1 MSFTL
6 KGRIESRLAAA
17 LAPLLAACGLAV
29 AVTEWWP
36 LALAGTM
43 IGVGLAFE
51 VALDRRLDY
60 QPGWWSFPLA
70 VAELGAI
77 MGIVY
82 ALGISAP
89 LLVALAFFAGSWLV
103 NLILMH
109 AVFPYLRL
117 SYSEE
122 GGELGRAGVAI
133 AVLVLASLAL
143 FAGVALA
150 MQPPTVRL
158 SAGIH
163 DGPLVLDRAQNL
175 VGEAGAVVKGGII
188 ITADNVTIQDV
199 TVVGGENGIE
209 VDDAHNVTLDGVRIS
224 GAKLDGIHVR
234 RSSVSIRNCLIH
246 SPAGD
251 YAQGIDI
258 SFGFD
263 LAPSIVK
270 DCTVIGGR
278 EGIVTHFANA
288 MVEDNRVSGTT
299 LRALTLTEMSM
310 AMVEGND
317 VSDSLGVGIFC
328 GDYSECEIDDNSV
341 RGIRPDHAS
350 GDTTRLGVGILAHYG
365 AKAVLSGNEVSDSP
379 GGTRAVLGAQITHG
393 E

>member
-1 MSFTL
+1 VSFTL
-6 KGRIESRLAAA
+6 RGRIESRLAAA
-17 LAPLLAACGLAV
+17 LAPLLAACGLAAV
-29 AVTEWWP
+29 VTEWWP

-43 IGVGLAFE
+43 IGVGLVFD
-51 VALDRRLDY
+51 VVLDRRLDY
-60 QPGWWSFPLA
+60 QPGWLALPLA
-70 VAELGAI
+70 AAELAAI
-77 MGIVY
+77 MAIVY
-82 ALGISAP
+82 VLGISAP
-89 LLVALAFFAGSWLV
+89 LFVALAFFAGSW
-103 NLILMH
+103 ILAQILTH
-109 AVFPYLRL
+109 ALLPYLRL
-117 SYSEE
+117 SYGDD
-122 GGELGRAGVAI
+122 GGELGRAGLAV

-143 FAGVALA
+143 FGGVALA

-175 VGEAGAVVKGGII
+175 VGEPGAVVRGGIVV
-188 ITADNVTIQDV
+188 TADNVTIRNV

-209 VDDAHNVTLDGVRIS
+209 VDDAHNVTLDHVRIS

-234 RSSVSIRNCLIH
+234 RSSVSIRNCLVH

-263 LAPSIVK
+263 LAPSLVE
-270 DCTVIGGR
+270 DCTVVGGR
-278 EGIVTHFANA
+278 EGIVTHFAHA
-288 MVEDNRVSGTT
+288 RVSDNRVSGTS

-310 AMVEGND
+310 AVVEGND

-341 RGIRPDHAS
+341 DGIRPDDAS
-350 GDTTRLGVGILAHYG
+350 GDKTRMGFAILAHYG
-365 AKAVLSGNEVSDSP
+365 AKAVIGDNHVSNSP
-379 GGTRAVLGAQITHG
+379 GGTDAVLGAEISVG

>member
-17 LAPLLAACGLAV
+17 LAPLLAACGLAA

-51 VALDRRLDY
+51 IVLDRRVDY
-60 QPGWWSFPLA
+60 QPGWWSLPLA
-70 VAELGAI
+70 AAELAAI

-82 ALGISAP
+82 ALGIPAP
-89 LLVALAFFAGSWLV
+89 LFVALAFFAGAWVL
-103 NLILMH
+103 NLILTH
-109 AVFPYLRL
+109 AVFPYVRL
-117 SYSEE
+117 SYGDE
-122 GGELGRAGVAI
+122 GGELGRIGIVI

-163 DGPLVLDRAQNL
+163 DGPLVLDRAQTL
-175 VGEAGAVVKGGII
+175 VGEPGAVVKGGIV
-188 ITADNVTIQDV
+188 ITADNVTVRDV
-199 TVVGGENGIE
+199 TVVGGEHGIE
-209 VDDAHNVTLDGVRIS
+209 VDGAHNVTLEQVRVS
-224 GAKLDGIHVR
+224 GALLDGINVR
-234 RSSVSIRNCLIH
+234 RSSVRIRDCLVH
-246 SPAGD
+246 SPAGE

-263 LAPSIVK
+263 LAPSLVEG
-270 DCTVIGGR
+270 CTVIGGR
-278 EGIVTHFANA
+278 EGIVTHFTMAH
-288 MVEDNRVSGTT
+288 VEDNRVVGTT

-310 AMVEGND
+310 AVVEGNH
-317 VSDSLGVGIFC
+317 VENSLGVGIYC

-341 RGIRPDHAS
+341 RDIRPDYAS
-350 GDTTRLGVGILAHYG
+350 GDLTRMGFGIVAHSG
-365 AKAVLSGNEVSDSP
+365 AKAVISENDVSGVAAS
-379 GGTRAVLGAQITHG
+379 TKAFLGARISG

>member
-6 KGRIESRLAAA
+6 RGRIESRLAAA
-17 LAPLLAACGLAV
+17 LAPLLAACGFAV
-29 AVTEWWP
+29 AITEWWP
-36 LALAGTM
+36 LALAGAM
-43 IGVGLAFE
+43 VAVGLAFDL
-51 VALDRRLDY
+51 VLDRWLDY
-60 QPGWWSFPLA
+60 QPGWLAIPLA
-70 VAELGAI
+70 VVELAAI

-89 LLVALAFFAGSWLV
+89 LFVALVFFAGSWL
-103 NLILMH
+103 LSQFLMH

-117 SYSEE
+117 SYAED
-122 GGELGRAGVAI
+122 GGELGRVGIAV

-158 SAGIH
+158 SSGVH
-163 DGPLVLDRAQNL
+163 DGPLILDRAQNL
-175 VGEAGAVVKGGII
+175 VGDPRAVVRGGII
-188 ITADNVTIQDV
+188 VTADNVTIRNV

-209 VDDAHNVTLDGVRIS
+209 VDDAHNVTLDQVRIS

-263 LAPSIVK
+263 LAPSVVE

-278 EGIVTHFANA
+278 EGIVTHFAMA
-288 MVEDNRVSGTT
+288 RVSDNLVSGTS

-310 AMVEGND
+310 AVVDGNE
-317 VSDSLGVGIFC
+317 VRDSLGVGIFC
-328 GDYSECEIDDNSV
+328 GDYSECEIDDNSID
-341 RGIRPDHAS
+341 GIRPDDAS
-350 GDTTRLGVGILAHYG
+350 GDRTRMGFAILAHYG
-365 AKAVLSGNEVSDSP
+365 AKAELGDNQVSNSP
-379 GGTRAVLGAQITHG
+379 GGTDALLGAEISG
-393 E
+393 EK

>member
-1 MSFTL
+1 VSFTL
-6 KGRIESRLAAA
+6 RGRIESRLAAA
-17 LAPLLAACGLAV
+17 LAPLLAACGLAA

-43 IGVGLAFE
+43 IGVGLVFE
-51 VALDRRLDY
+51 VVLDRRLDY
-60 QPGWWSFPLA
+60 QPGWWSLPLA
-70 VAELGAI
+70 GAELGAI

-89 LLVALAFFAGSWLV
+89 LFVALAFFAGSWLLNV
-103 NLILMH
+103 ILLH

-117 SYSEE
+117 SYGDE

-175 VGEAGAVVKGGII
+175 VGDPGALVRGGII
-188 ITADNVTIQDV
+188 VTADNVTIRNV

-224 GAKLDGIHVR
+224 GAKLDGVHVR

-263 LAPSIVK
+263 LAPSRVE

-278 EGIVTHFANA
+278 EGIVTHFALVR
-288 MVEDNRVSGTT
+288 VEDNRVSGTS

-310 AMVEGND
+310 AVVEGND

-341 RGIRPDHAS
+341 RGIRVDHAS

-365 AKAVLSGNEVSDSP
+365 AKAVLSDNEVSDSP
-379 GGTRAVLGAQITHG
+379 GGTRAVLGAEISVG

>member
-6 KGRIESRLAAA
+6 RGRIESRLAAA
-17 LAPLLAACGLAV
+17 LAPLLAAGGLAA

-51 VALDRRLDY
+51 VVLDRSLDY
-60 QPGWWSFPLA
+60 QPGWWSLPLA
-70 VAELGAI
+70 GVELAAI
-77 MGIVY
+77 MGVVY

-89 LLVALAFFAGSWLV
+89 LFVALAFFAGSWL
-103 NLILMH
+103 LAQILMH
-109 AVFPYLRL
+109 GVFPYLRL
-117 SYSEE
+117 SYGED
-122 GGELGRAGVAI
+122 GGELGRAGVLV
-133 AVLVLASLAL
+133 AVLVVAALAL
-143 FAGVALA
+143 FGGVALA

-175 VGEAGAVVKGGII
+175 VGEPGAVVHGGIVV
-188 ITADNVTIQDV
+188 TADNVTIQNV

-224 GAKLDGIHVR
+224 GAKLDGVHVR
-234 RSSVSIRNCLIH
+234 RSSVSIRDCLIH
-246 SPAGD
+246 SPAGE

-263 LAPSIVK
+263 LAPSRVQ
-270 DCTVIGGR
+270 DCTVLGGR
-278 EGIVTHFANA
+278 EGIVTHFAKVR
-288 MVEDNRVSGTT
+288 VEGNHVSGTA

-310 AMVEGND
+310 VVVEGND
-317 VSDSLGVGIFC
+317 VRDSLGVGIFC
-328 GDYSECEIDDNSV
+328 GDYSQCEIEDNAVSDVTSDD
-341 RGIRPDHAS
+341 AS
-350 GDTTRLGVGILAHYG
+350 GDATRGGIAIVAHYG
-365 AKAVLSGNEVSDSP
+365 AEARLDGNEISRSP
-379 GGTRAVLGAQITHG
+379 GGIGAFADATIEHVR
-393 E
+393 

>member
-6 KGRIESRLAAA
+6 RGRIESRLAAA
-17 LAPLLAACGLAV
+17 LAPLLAACTLA
-29 AVTEWWP
+29 AAITEWWP

-43 IGVGLAFE
+43 IAVGLVFDLL
-51 VALDRRLDY
+51 LDRRLDY
-60 QPGWWSFPLA
+60 QPGWVALPLA
-70 VAELGAI
+70 AAELAVI

-82 ALGISAP
+82 AAGISAP
-89 LLVALAFFAGSWLV
+89 LYAALAFFTGSWL
-103 NLILMH
+103 LAQFLMH

-117 SYSEE
+117 SYGEE
-122 GGELGRAGVAI
+122 GGELGRVGIAV

-158 SAGIH
+158 SSGIH

-175 VGEAGAVVKGGII
+175 VGDPGAVVRGGIVV
-188 ITADNVTIQDV
+188 TADNVTVRNV

-209 VDDAHNVTLDGVRIS
+209 VDDAHNVTLDQVRIS
-224 GAKLDGIHVR
+224 GAQLDGIHVR

-246 SPAGD
+246 SPVGD
-251 YAQGIDI
+251 FAQGIDI

-263 LAPSIVK
+263 LAPSVVE

-278 EGIVTHFANA
+278 EGIVTHFAKA
-288 MVEDNRVSGTT
+288 RVSDNLVSGTS

-310 AMVEGND
+310 AVVDGNE
-317 VSDSLGVGIFC
+317 VRDSLGVGIFC
-328 GDYSECEIDDNSV
+328 GDYSECEIDDNSID
-341 RGIRPDHAS
+341 GIRPDDAS
-350 GDTTRLGVGILAHYG
+350 GDKTRLGFAILAHYG
-365 AKAVLSGNEVSDSP
+365 AKAEVRDNHVSNSP
-379 GGTRAVLGAQITHG
+379 GGTDALLGADISD
-393 E
+393 EK

>member
-1 MSFTL
+1 VSFTL
-6 KGRIESRLAAA
+6 RGRIESRLAAA
-17 LAPLLAACGLAV
+17 LAPLLAASGLAA

-36 LALAGTM
+36 LALAATM

-60 QPGWWSFPLA
+60 QPGWWSLPLA
-70 VAELGAI
+70 AAELAAI

-89 LLVALAFFAGSWLV
+89 LFVALAFFAGSWLV
-103 NLILMH
+103 NLVLTH

-117 SYSEE
+117 SYGEE

-133 AVLVLASLAL
+133 AILVLASLAL

-163 DGPLVLDRAQNL
+163 GGPLVLDRAQTL
-175 VGEAGAVVKGGII
+175 VGEPGAVVKGGIV
-188 ITADNVTIQDV
+188 ITADNVTVRDV
-199 TVVGGENGIE
+199 TVVGGESGIE
-209 VDDAHNVTLDGVRIS
+209 VDGAHNVTLERVHVS
-224 GAKLDGIHVR
+224 GALLDGIHVR
-234 RSSVSIRNCLIH
+234 RSSVRIRDCLVH
-246 SPAGD
+246 SPAGE
-251 YAQGIDI
+251 YGQGIDI

-263 LAPSIVK
+263 LAPSLVEG
-270 DCTVIGGR
+270 CTVMGGR
-278 EGIVTHFANA
+278 EGIVTHFVMAH
-288 MVEDNRVSGTT
+288 VEDNHIVGTS
-299 LRALTLTEMSM
+299 LRGLTLTEMSM
-310 AMVEGND
+310 ALVEGNH
-317 VSDSLGVGIFC
+317 VENALGVGIYC

-341 RGIRPDHAS
+341 RDIRPDDAS
-350 GDTTRLGVGILAHYG
+350 GDLTRMGFGIVAHSG
-365 AKAVLSGNEVSDSP
+365 AKAEISDNDVSGV
-379 GGTRAVLGAQITHG
+379 TARTKAFLGARITR

>member
-1 MSFTL
+1 VSFTL
-6 KGRIESRLAAA
+6 RGRIESRLAAA
-17 LAPLLAACGLAV
+17 LAPLLAASGLAA

-36 LALAGTM
+36 LALAATM

-60 QPGWWSFPLA
+60 QPGWWSLPLA
-70 VAELGAI
+70 AAELAAI

-89 LLVALAFFAGSWLV
+89 LFVALAFFAGSWLV
-103 NLILMH
+103 NLVLTH

-117 SYSEE
+117 SYGEE

-133 AVLVLASLAL
+133 AILVLASLAL

-163 DGPLVLDRAQNL
+163 GGPLVLDRAQTL
-175 VGEAGAVVKGGII
+175 VGEPGAVVKGGIV
-188 ITADNVTIQDV
+188 ITADNVTVRDV
-199 TVVGGENGIE
+199 TVVGGESGIE
-209 VDDAHNVTLDGVRIS
+209 VDGAHNVTLERVHVS
-224 GAKLDGIHVR
+224 GALLDGIHVR
-234 RSSVSIRNCLIH
+234 RSSVRIRDCLVH
-246 SPAGD
+246 SPAGE
-251 YAQGIDI
+251 YGQGIDI

-263 LAPSIVK
+263 LAPSLVEG
-270 DCTVIGGR
+270 CTVMGGR
-278 EGIVTHFANA
+278 EGIVTHFVMAH
-288 MVEDNRVSGTT
+288 VEDNHIVGTS
-299 LRALTLTEMSM
+299 LRGLTLTEMSM
-310 AMVEGND
+310 ALVEGNH
-317 VSDSLGVGIFC
+317 VENALGVGIYC

-341 RGIRPDHAS
+341 RDIRPDDAS
-350 GDTTRLGVGILAHYG
+350 GDLTRMGFGIVAHSG
-365 AKAVLSGNEVSDSP
+365 AKAEISDNDVSGV
-379 GGTRAVLGAQITHG
+379 TARTKAFLGARIAR

>member
-6 KGRIESRLAAA
+6 RGRIESRLAAA
-17 LAPLLAACGLAV
+17 LGPLLAACGLA
-29 AVTEWWP
+29 AALTEWWP
-36 LALAGTM
+36 LALAATM
-43 IGVGLAFE
+43 IGVGLAFDLL
-51 VALDRRLDY
+51 LDRRLDY
-60 QPGWWSFPLA
+60 QPGWLALPLA
-70 VAELGAI
+70 AAELGAV

-89 LLVALAFFAGSWLV
+89 LPVALTFFAGSWL
-103 NLILMH
+103 LAQLLTH

-117 SYSEE
+117 SYGED
-122 GGELGRAGVAI
+122 GGELGRVGI
-133 AVLVLASLAL
+133 AVVILVLTTLAL

-158 SAGIH
+158 SSGVH
-163 DGPLVLDRAQNL
+163 DGPLVLDSAQNL
-175 VGEAGAVVKGGII
+175 VGDPGAVVRGGIVVS
-188 ITADNVTIQDV
+188 ADNVTVRNV

-209 VDDAHNVTLDGVRIS
+209 VDDAHNVTLDQVRIS

-246 SPAGD
+246 SPAGE

-263 LAPSIVK
+263 LAPSVVE

-278 EGIVTHFANA
+278 EGIVTHFAMA
-288 MVEDNRVSGTT
+288 RVSDNLVSGTS

-310 AMVEGND
+310 AVVDGNE
-317 VSDSLGVGIFC
+317 VRDSLGVGIFC
-328 GDYSECEIDDNSV
+328 GDYSECEIDDNSID
-341 RGIRPDHAS
+341 GIRVDDAS
-350 GDTTRLGVGILAHYG
+350 GDKTRMGFAILAHYG
-365 AKAVLSGNEVSDSP
+365 AKAELGDNQVSNSP
-379 GGTRAVLGAQITHG
+379 GGTDALLGAEISN
-393 E
+393 EN